1 MAGLG
6 WGVDGPGLALAE
18 EQMMEHLL
26 LPMVVGL
33 GCAWLALGV
42 GVLLG
47 CAWLAWMEWW
57 E

>member
-33 GCAWLALGV
+33 GV